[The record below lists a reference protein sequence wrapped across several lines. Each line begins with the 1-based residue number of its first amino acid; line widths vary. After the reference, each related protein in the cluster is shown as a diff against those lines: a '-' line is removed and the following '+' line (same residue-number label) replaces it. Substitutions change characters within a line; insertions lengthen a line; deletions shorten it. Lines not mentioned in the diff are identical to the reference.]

1 MSELPYGDHVVV
13 HSLQLF
19 LGGVE
24 GIRWRVELICL
35 EALIGEPDFE
45 GLIIFL
51 SNKSM

>member
-1 MSELPYGDHVVV
+1 MSKIPYGNHVVV
-13 HSLQLF
+13 HPLQLF

-35 EALIGEPDFE
+35 EALIREPDFE
-45 GLIIFL
+45 GFVIFL